1 MIMLEMKFKSNE
13 NQVIKEIAKHGNADM
28 SMIQEILDKQWR
40 NSVKVNLL
48 TLMRQVAVMKNIKMS
63 QRKWHQ

>member
-1 MIMLEMKFKSNE
+1 MLEMKFKSNE

-28 SMIQEILDKQWR
+28 SIIQEILDKQWR

-48 TLMRQVAVMKNIKMS
+48 CT
-63 QRKWHQ
+63 